1 MHCAPTCKQ
10 RAVVCRSPERARSVL
25 RNQLEVQV
33 ASILRRHSSK
43 LGHDPNLPHIP
54 MGESK
59 NEIFYIIAAIA
70 ILAIIAFSFWFEAWR

>member
-1 MHCAPTCKQ
+1 M
-10 RAVVCRSPERARSVL
+10 
-25 RNQLEVQV
+25 

-43 LGHDPNLPHIP
+43 LAHDPNLPHIP